1 MKIKLMI
8 LGLVLMGLFCPVQ
21 AVGAAENTDYSIRPI
36 LPENQRVGASYY
48 DLKLEPGQEQTI
60 QVEVLNEGPQDA
72 TYEVTVNTAFTND
85 NVLIDYGGKGQPN
98 KTLAHSVKDLVEYPK
113 TVAVSANSSN
123 QVDINLK
130 MPEQAFAGVLL
141 GGIRVKKVGQTEAKE
156 ESQMGIETSYT
167 LGLVLSEAKPEL
179 EPDLKLQKVAAVSY
193 NNYPAIAATLENPIA
208 AMIRGVAI
216 TGAITPKGS
225 DEVYLKA
232 DTKEHSIAPNT
243 TFAYHFDTQEQ
254 PLKSGDYTMKL
265 KLEDRDGREWDFT
278 KDFTITKKQADRINK
293 ETLDIQPQD
302 NLLLYIILGLLTAL
316 ILLMLILL
324 LRKRKNGGTGSD

>member
-1 MKIKLMI
+1 MKTKLMI
-8 LGLVLMGLFCPVQ
+8 LGVALLGLFGSMQSVS
-21 AVGAAENTDYSIRPI
+21 AAENTDYSIRPI

-60 QVEVLNEGPQDA
+60 QVEVLNEGTEDA
-72 TYEVTVNTAFTND
+72 TYEVAVNTAFTND
-85 NVLIDYGGKGQPN
+85 NLLIDYGGKGQPN
-98 KTLAHSVKDLVEYPK
+98 KTLEYSVAGLVEYPE
-113 TVAVSANSSN
+113 TVAVAANSSN
-123 QVDINLK
+123 QVDIHLK
-130 MPEQAFAGVLL
+130 MPEQAFEGVLL

-167 LGLVLSEAKPEL
+167 LGLVLSEATPEL
-179 EPDLKLQKVAAVSY
+179 EPELKLHKVAAVSY

-208 AMIRGVAI
+208 AMIRGVAV
-216 TGAITPKGS
+216 TGSITPKGS
-225 DEVYLKA
+225 DKVYLKA

-265 KLEDRDGREWDFT
+265 QLEDRDGRKWAFT

-293 ETLDIQPQD
+293 ETLDIEAKD
-302 NLLLYIILGLLTAL
+302 DLLLYIILGLLTAL
-316 ILLMLILL
+316 ILLMLLL
-324 LRKRKNGGTGSD
+324 LVKKRKKNDGEEK